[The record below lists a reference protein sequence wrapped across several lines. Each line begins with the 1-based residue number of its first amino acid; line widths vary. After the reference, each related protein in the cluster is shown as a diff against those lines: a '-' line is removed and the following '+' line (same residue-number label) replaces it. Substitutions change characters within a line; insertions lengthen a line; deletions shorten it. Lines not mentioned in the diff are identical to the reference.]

1 MDMDAT
7 GAPFYHRRALEV
19 ALRRIGA
26 SPVVVLEGPRTVGK
40 STLLGQIAER
50 LSAHIFDLD
59 DVTVMDQVEADP
71 YRCVASPRP
80 VLVDEYLR
88 VPSLLEYIK
97 AQLNRDGSPGQF
109 VVTGSA
115 GRRAN
120 PEGLKA
126 LVGRLEEIEVF
137 PLSQI
142 EMEGRSGN
150 FVATAFGD
158 IDEMMSWG
166 RSHTSRS
173 EYVERVLAGGFPEA
187 LASRT
192 ANDRTRVFDSYI
204 AQSLDYG
211 QSAVSSIRQP
221 ADMQRLLFR
230 YGAQTGQ
237 LLNIANAA
245 QDIDINPRTAEKY
258 TRLLELLFFI
268 FRLPAWKKT
277 DSGPVSRPKLHL
289 VDSGVGSRILRL
301 TAERTP
307 GYDPLFET
315 SFGHLLESF
324 VVSEVRKAVS
334 WLDEPFKIGYW
345 RNRARVEVDL
355 VIESLNDGTVIG
367 LEVKS
372 SSRVSKSDIKGL
384 RSLQQ
389 ELGSRFQAGLLLY
402 TGDMPYRLADDIYAV
417 PIDKLWHG
425 QSETPGE
432 RRTMAPNILTADGD
446 PLSAA
451 VRAATDEMVE
461 RLELG
466 NASWWE
472 LAIVPS
478 SNVSFGDFYSSEGV
492 AGELR
497 NVGHHALRGTQG
509 FGLGGFGET
518 EPINQCVALLDKGR
532 RGVLIH
538 PLGAMVAVAS
548 GTSDFL
554 GWAATKLEAHAKLN
568 DIVIREWA
576 LEFALFAHR
585 VLVPHGPGL
594 SWTYWSR
601 GRFLRKGRPQLYA
614 EPFRFQAVVDNPLH
628 RGIVLMGNAEVEAF
642 SLVSSFYE
650 WFGIAAST
658 LTEANEGR
666 VSAEDIIG
674 S

>member
-1 MDMDAT
+1 MDAT
-7 GAPFYHRRALEV
+7 GAPFYNRRVMEV
-19 ALRRIGA
+19 ALQRIGA
-26 SPVVVLEGPRTVGK
+26 TPVVVLEGPRTVGK
-40 STLLGQIAER
+40 STLLEQIAEK

-59 DVTVMDQVEADP
+59 DVTVRDQVESDP

-80 VLVDEYLR
+80 VLIDEYLR
-88 VPSLLEYIK
+88 VPPLLEYIK
-97 AQLNRDGSPGQF
+97 AQLNKDGSPGQF

-126 LVGRLEEIEVF
+126 LVGRLAEVEVF

-142 EMEGRSGN
+142 EIEGLSGN
-150 FVATAFGD
+150 FVETAFGD
-158 IDEMMSWG
+158 VEEIVSWG

-173 EYVERVLAGGFPEA
+173 EYVQRVLTGGFPEA

-192 ANDRTRVFDSYI
+192 SNDRIRVFDSYVG
-204 AQSLDYG
+204 QSLDYG
-211 QSAVSSIRQP
+211 QSAVSNVRQP
-221 ADMQRLLFR
+221 ADMHRLLFR

-245 QDIDINPRTAEKY
+245 QDVDINPRTAEKY

-355 VIESLNDGTVIG
+355 VLENLNSGTVIG

-372 SSRVSKSDIKGL
+372 SSRVSKNDIKGL

-389 ELGSRFQAGLLLY
+389 ELGSRFQTGILLY
-402 TGDMPYRLADDIYAV
+402 TGDMPYRLGEDIYAV

-425 QSETPGE
+425 QSEAPKEPRAMTPS
-432 RRTMAPNILTADGD
+432 ILTADGD
-446 PLSAA
+446 PLSPA
-451 VRAATDEMVE
+451 VRAAADEMVE

-466 NASWWE
+466 EAAWWE
-472 LAIVPS
+472 LAIIPS
-478 SNVSFGDFYSSEGV
+478 ANVSFSDFYSSEGV

-497 NVGHHALRGTQG
+497 NVGQHALRGTQG
-509 FGLGGFGET
+509 FGLGGLGET
-518 EPINQCVALLDKGR
+518 EPINQCVALLEKGR

-538 PLGAMVAVAS
+538 PLGTMVAVAAGTREFMGYGKFGDKTYS
-548 GTSDFL
+548 GANL
-554 GWAATKLEAHAKLN
+554 AVL
-568 DIVIREWA
+568 REWA
-576 LEFALFAHR
+576 LEFTRFSHR
-585 VLVPHGPGL
+585 VLLPHGSEM
-594 SWTYWSR
+594 SWVFWSR
-601 GRFLRKGRPQLYA
+601 GRLLRAGRPRLHLGPQ
-614 EPFRFQAVVDNPLH
+614 RSRAVVDNPLH
-628 RGIVLMGNAEVEAF
+628 RGIPVTGDPEVEAF
-642 SLVSSFYE
+642 YLTAFFYE
-650 WFGIAAST
+650 WFGIPAATPPGSKT
-658 LTEANEGR
+658 GR
-666 VSAEDIIG
+666 ISAQEILRG
-674 S
+674 